1 MTYEETLAALIVASE
16 NALAAEAEYRTAK
29 AHADAVRGSR
39 AYAAANAAYAAAL
52 DGRAA
57 AHAALDVAASIAYA
71 AYAAKEL
78 P

>member
-1 MTYEETLAALIVASE
+1 MTGDESLTAAFTA
-16 NALAAEAEYRTAK
+16 ALAAEADYRTAK

-39 AYAAANAAYAAAL
+39 AYEAANAAYSDAL

-57 AHAALDVAASIAYA
+57 ANAALDVAASIAYA

>member
-1 MTYEETLAALIVASE
+1 MTGDESLTAALTA
-16 NALAAEAEYRTAK
+16 ALAAEADYRTAK

-39 AYAAANAAYAAAL
+39 AYEAANAAYSDAL
-52 DGRAA
+52 DRRVVVNV
-57 AHAALDVAASIAYA
+57 ALDVAVSSAYA

>member
-1 MTYEETLAALIVASE
+1 MTGDESLTESLTA
-16 NALAAEAEYRTAK
+16 ALAAEADYRTAK

-39 AYAAANAAYAAAL
+39 AYEAANAAYSDAL

-71 AYAAKEL
+71 AAYAAKEL